1 MELQEKA
8 DVVAKQA
15 EGRLKFMLS
24 AVLPAESLERLS
36 IDVAAEQVAEGFYY
50 TLQAAKTDGVVIEVH
65 SVPASWWDACKA
77 AFSNYLPAWL
87 ARRVTVYTIELP
99 CWVRVNL

>member
-1 MELQEKA
+1 VDLQKKAGAVAEK
-8 DVVAKQA
+8 A

-36 IDVAAEQVAEGFYY
+36 IDVAAELVAEGFYY

-65 SVPASWWDACKA
+65 SVPASWWDAFKA
-77 AFSNYLPAWL
+77 AFSNYLPAFL
-87 ARRVTVYTIELP
+87 AKRITVYTIELP
-99 CWVRVNL
+99 CSVRVSL